1 MRSELL
7 RGLWVASL
15 TPLAADG
22 SIDTAMLARHCKAL
36 IADGCDGVA
45 LFGTTGEGQSF
56 SVRERIDTLEAVLK
70 AGVPRER
77 IVVGTGCAAVPEAVE
92 LTRHAVKADVA
103 GAMLLPTFFW
113 KGQSQEDVAGAVG
126 AVIDGVNDPSL
137 RVILY
142 HIPHVSAVA
151 IDLPAVTMLRRR
163 YGAVVAGIKDSSG
176 DYVHFDVAFSAFP
189 EMLHFVGAEPQFGR
203 VLEVGG
209 AGTICGLG
217 NVAPRLMAQIK
228 EKRGAATSA
237 QRDIEALCRYVH
249 NKSFLPVVKAM
260 LAAVSGDP
268 GWLRTRA
275 PMRPVSDAAAAEI
288 AAFATG
294 LLGARKAA

>member
-22 SIDTAMLARHCKAL
+22 SIDTGVLARHCRKL
-36 IADGCDGVA
+36 IEDGCDGVA

-56 SVRERIDTLEAVLK
+56 SVRERIDALEAVLK

-77 IVVGTGCAAVPEAVE
+77 IVVGTGCAATTDAIE
-92 LTRHAVKADVA
+92 LTRHALGTDIAA
-103 GAMLLPTFFW
+103 AMLLPPFFW
-113 KGQSQEDVAGAVG
+113 KGQSPDDVTASVSAVL
-126 AVIDGVNDPSL
+126 DGVADPSL

-142 HIPHVSAVA
+142 HIPQVSAVSIEIPTIA
-151 IDLPAVTMLRRR
+151 ALRKRF
-163 YGAVVAGIKDSSG
+163 GAVIAGIKDSSA
-176 DYVHFDVAFSAFP
+176 DFTHFDRAFTAFP

-203 VLEVGG
+203 VLEIGG

-228 EKRGAATSA
+228 EKRGGAAAA
-237 QRDIEALCRYVH
+237 QRDIEALCRFFGDR
-249 NKSFLPVVKAM
+249 SFLPTVKAM
-260 LAAVSGDP
+260 LAALSGDA
-268 GWLRTRA
+268 GWRRTRA
-275 PMRPVSDAAAAEI
+275 PMRPVSDSAAAEI
-288 AAFATG
+288 AAFAQG

>member
-22 SIDTAMLARHCKAL
+22 SIDTGILARHCKSL

-56 SVRERIDTLEAVLK
+56 SVRERIDALEAVLK

-77 IVVGTGCAAVPEAVE
+77 IVVGTGCAAAPDAIE
-92 LTRHAVKADVA
+92 LTRHALGTDIAA
-103 GAMLLPTFFW
+103 AMLLPAFFW
-113 KGQSQEDVAGAVG
+113 KGQSADDVTASVSAVL
-126 AVIDGVNDPSL
+126 DGVNDPSL

-142 HIPHVSAVA
+142 HIPQVSAVS
-151 IDLPAVTMLRRR
+151 IDVPTVAALRKR
-163 YGAVVAGIKDSSG
+163 YGAVIAGIKDSSA
-176 DYVHFDVAFSAFP
+176 DFTHFDLAFSAFP
-189 EMLHFVGAEPQFGR
+189 DMLHFVGAEPQFGR
-203 VLEVGG
+203 VLDVGG

-217 NVAPRLMAQIK
+217 NVAPKLMSQIK
-228 EKRGAATSA
+228 DKRGAATVA
-237 QRDIEALCRYVH
+237 QRDIEALCRYFAGR
-249 NKSFLPVVKAM
+249 SFLPVVKSM
-260 LAAVSGDP
+260 LATLSGDA
-268 GWLRTRA
+268 GWRRARA

-288 AAFATG
+288 AAFVQQ